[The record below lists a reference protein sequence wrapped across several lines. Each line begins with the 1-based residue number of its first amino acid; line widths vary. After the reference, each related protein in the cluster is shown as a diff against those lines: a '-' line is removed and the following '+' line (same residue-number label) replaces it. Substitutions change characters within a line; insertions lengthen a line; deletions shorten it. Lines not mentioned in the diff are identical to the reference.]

1 MLPRVFESPQTTG
14 SVSQRAAELT
24 GLRVG
29 TPVVAGAGDQA
40 GGAVGIG
47 IVQPGAVSATIGTS
61 GVVFAATN
69 SPALDPK
76 GRVHTFCHAVPG
88 RWHVMGVTQGAGL
101 SMRWFRDQFGS
112 GEGEGDPYDR
122 MTAEAE
128 QIEPGSNGLLW
139 TPYLMGERT
148 PHLDPHGLLI
158 TRLNM
163 QPFIV
168 TLCGLLFYRGLARFI
183 TKDETK
189 GFGTVAGMDFL
200 RYVANG
206 NLFGIPMPFVL
217 LILISI
223 ITWVVL
229 HRSVYG
235 RYLFATGRN
244 AEAARYA
251 GINTKGI
258 VTAAYVISGALTAIS
273 GIIIAFY
280 TNSVSPAN
288 HGNAY
293 ELYGIAAAVLGGCSL
308 RGGEGS
314 VVGILIGTALLQVLR
329 NLVNLLGIP
338 SSLDFAVMGAV
349 ILIGV
354 MADQILT
361 ERRNRRQVAMMRE
374 STKSEVPAT
383 E

>member
-1 MLPRVFESPQTTG
+1 MKKELGIFVLLIVLCIIVSIINPNFLLSINLQNLARQIGAFGIFSIGLGLVIITG
-14 SVSQRAAELT
+14 GIELSVGSMMAL
-24 GLRVG
+24 L
-29 TPVVAGAGDQA
+29 
-40 GGAVGIG
+40 
-47 IVQPGAVSATIGTS
+47 
-61 GVVFAATN
+61 GV
-69 SPALDPK
+69 L
-76 GRVHTFCHAVPG
+76 
-88 RWHVMGVTQGAGL
+88 L
-101 SMRWFRDQFGS
+101 SMMLTEYHYG
-112 GEGEGDPYDR
+112 
-122 MTAEAE
+122 AALAVLAC
-128 QIEPGSNGLLW
+128 IGLAMALS
-139 TPYLMGERT
+139 LG
-148 PHLDPHGLLI
+148 HGLLI

-183 TKDETK
+183 TNDETK
-189 GFGTVAGMDFL
+189 GFGAVGFDSL
-200 RYVANG
+200 RFIANG

-217 LILISI
+217 LLIISA

-251 GINTKGI
+251 GIDTKRI
-258 VTAAYVISGALTAIS
+258 ITLTYVISGALTAIS
-273 GIIIAFY
+273 GIIFAFY

-354 MADQILT
+354 MADQIFT
-361 ERRNRRQVAMMRE
+361 ERRNRRQVAAMRE
-374 STKSEVPAT
+374 LSAREAKS
-383 E
+383 

>member
-1 MLPRVFESPQTTG
+1 MV
-14 SVSQRAAELT
+14 LT
-24 GLRVG
+24 LG
-29 TPVVAGAGDQA
+29 
-40 GGAVGIG
+40 
-47 IVQPGAVSATIGTS
+47 
-61 GVVFAATN
+61 
-69 SPALDPK
+69 
-76 GRVHTFCHAVPG
+76 
-88 RWHVMGVTQGAGL
+88 
-101 SMRWFRDQFGS
+101 
-112 GEGEGDPYDR
+112 
-122 MTAEAE
+122 
-128 QIEPGSNGLLW
+128 
-139 TPYLMGERT
+139 
-148 PHLDPHGLLI
+148 HGLLI

-183 TKDETK
+183 TRDETK
-189 GFGTVAGMDFL
+189 GFGTVEGLDFL
-200 RYVANG
+200 RFLANG
-206 NLFGIPMPFVL
+206 NLFGMIPMPFVL
-217 LILISI
+217 LIIISA

-244 AEAARYA
+244 PEAARYA
-251 GINTKGI
+251 GIDTKNI
-258 VTAAYVISGALTAIS
+258 ITLTYMISGILTAIS
-273 GIIIAFY
+273 GIIFAFY

-314 VVGILIGTALLQVLR
+314 VIGILIGTALLQVLR

-354 MADQILT
+354 MADQIFT
-361 ERRNRRQVAMMRE
+361 ERRIRRQVTLMRE
-374 STKSEVPAT
+374 TSAR
-383 E
+383 

>member
-1 MLPRVFESPQTTG
+1 MKKELGIFVLLIVLCIIVSVINPNFLLPINLQNLARQIGAFGIFSIGLGLVIITGGIELSVGSMMALLGVLMSMMLTEWRLGVIIA
-14 SVSQRAAELT
+14 VLACMAIAMALT
-24 GLRVG
+24 LG
-29 TPVVAGAGDQA
+29 
-40 GGAVGIG
+40 
-47 IVQPGAVSATIGTS
+47 
-61 GVVFAATN
+61 
-69 SPALDPK
+69 
-76 GRVHTFCHAVPG
+76 
-88 RWHVMGVTQGAGL
+88 
-101 SMRWFRDQFGS
+101 
-112 GEGEGDPYDR
+112 
-122 MTAEAE
+122 
-128 QIEPGSNGLLW
+128 
-139 TPYLMGERT
+139 
-148 PHLDPHGLLI
+148 HGLLI

-183 TKDETK
+183 TNDETK
-189 GFGTVAGMDFL
+189 GFGTVEGLDFL
-200 RYVANG
+200 RYLANG
-206 NLFGIPMPFVL
+206 NLAGIPMPFVL
-217 LILISI
+217 LLIVAA
-223 ITWVVL
+223 ITWLAL

-251 GINTKGI
+251 GINTKWI
-258 VTAAYVISGALTAIS
+258 ITLTYMIAGALTAIS
-273 GIIIAFY
+273 GMIFAFY

-314 VVGILIGTALLQVLR
+314 VVGVLIGTALLQVLR

-354 MADQILT
+354 MADQIFT
-361 ERRNRRQVAMMRE
+361 ERRNRRQVAQMRQ
-374 STKSEVPAT
+374 SSAT
-383 E
+383 GGQS

>member
-1 MLPRVFESPQTTG
+1 MKKELGIFVLLIVLCIIVSVINPNFLLTINLQNLARQIGAFGIFSIGLGLVIMTGGIELSVGSLMALLGVLLSMMLTEWGFG
-14 SVSQRAAELT
+14 
-24 GLRVG
+24 
-29 TPVVAGAGDQA
+29 VVPAVLAC
-40 GGAVGIG
+40 VGIAMVLTLG
-47 IVQPGAVSATIGTS
+47 
-61 GVVFAATN
+61 
-69 SPALDPK
+69 
-76 GRVHTFCHAVPG
+76 
-88 RWHVMGVTQGAGL
+88 
-101 SMRWFRDQFGS
+101 
-112 GEGEGDPYDR
+112 
-122 MTAEAE
+122 
-128 QIEPGSNGLLW
+128 
-139 TPYLMGERT
+139 
-148 PHLDPHGLLI
+148 HGLLI

-168 TLCGLLFYRGLARFI
+168 TLCGLLFYRGVARFI
-183 TKDETK
+183 TRDETK
-189 GFGTVAGMDFL
+189 GFGSLPGLDFL
-200 RYVANG
+200 RYLANG

-217 LILISI
+217 LIIISL

-244 AEAARYA
+244 PEAARYA
-251 GINTKGI
+251 GIDTKNI
-258 VTAAYVISGALTAIS
+258 VTLTYMISGLLTAIS
-273 GIIIAFY
+273 GIIFAFY

-354 MADQILT
+354 MADQIFT
-361 ERRNRRQVAMMRE
+361 ERRIRRQVAVMRE
-374 STKSEVPAT
+374 TSAQ
-383 E
+383 

>member
-1 MLPRVFESPQTTG
+1 MKKELGIFVLLIVLCIIVSVINPNFLLTINLQNLSRQIGAFGILSIGLGLVIITGGIELSVGSMMALLGVLLSMMLTEWGF
-14 SVSQRAAELT
+14 
-24 GLRVG
+24 
-29 TPVVAGAGDQA
+29 
-40 GGAVGIG
+40 
-47 IVQPGAVSATIGTS
+47 
-61 GVVFAATN
+61 GVVPSVLLSILIAT
-69 SPALDPK
+69 L
-76 GRVHTFCHAVPG
+76 
-88 RWHVMGVTQGAGL
+88 L
-101 SMRWFRDQFGS
+101 S
-112 GEGEGDPYDR
+112 
-122 MTAEAE
+122 
-128 QIEPGSNGLLW
+128 
-139 TPYLMGERT
+139 LM
-148 PHLDPHGLLI
+148 HGLLI

-189 GFGTVAGMDFL
+189 GFGGTGFDSL
-200 RYVANG
+200 RYLAN
-206 NLFGIPMPFVL
+206 GIPMPFVL
-217 LILISI
+217 LIII
-223 ITWVVL
+223 AAITWVVL

-244 AEAARYA
+244 SEAARYA
-251 GINTKGI
+251 GIDTNRIITLS
-258 VTAAYVISGALTAIS
+258 YVIAGALTAIS
-273 GIIIAFY
+273 GIIFAFY

-349 ILIGV
+349 ILLGV
-354 MADQILT
+354 MADQIFT
-361 ERRNRRQVAMMRE
+361 ERRNRRQIASMRE
-374 STKSEVPAT
+374 ATASGTAATK
-383 E
+383 

>member
-1 MLPRVFESPQTTG
+1 MKKELGIFVLLIVLCVIVSIINPNFLLAINLQNLARQIGAFGIFSIGLGLVIITG
-14 SVSQRAAELT
+14 GIELSVGSLMAL
-24 GLRVG
+24 L
-29 TPVVAGAGDQA
+29 
-40 GGAVGIG
+40 
-47 IVQPGAVSATIGTS
+47 
-61 GVVFAATN
+61 GV
-69 SPALDPK
+69 L
-76 GRVHTFCHAVPG
+76 
-88 RWHVMGVTQGAGL
+88 L
-101 SMRWFRDQFGS
+101 SMMLTEWGFGVALAVLACL
-112 GEGEGDPYDR
+112 GIAMALTLG
-122 MTAEAE
+122 
-128 QIEPGSNGLLW
+128 
-139 TPYLMGERT
+139 
-148 PHLDPHGLLI
+148 HGLLI

-183 TKDETK
+183 TRDETK
-189 GFGTVAGMDFL
+189 GFGTVEGLDFL
-200 RYVANG
+200 RFLANG
-206 NLFGIPMPFVL
+206 NLFGLIPMPFVL
-217 LILISI
+217 LIVISA

-244 AEAARYA
+244 PEAARYA
-251 GINTKGI
+251 GIDTKNI
-258 VTAAYVISGALTAIS
+258 VTLTYMISGILTAIS
-273 GIIIAFY
+273 GIIFAFY

-314 VVGILIGTALLQVLR
+314 VIGILIGTALLQVLR

-354 MADQILT
+354 MADQIFT
-361 ERRNRRQVAMMRE
+361 ERRNRRQVAQMRE
-374 STKSEVPAT
+374 TSAH
-383 E
+383 